1 MDHRKAAQTPVTSV
15 RVRETL
21 RQIAPSRVALPLV
34 ADPQMIINA
43 LPLGVVI
50 AQPAADGRWIVA
62 ASNNLFDRWSSL
74 EEGRDRKRVGAGKRV
89 SGRVDLGGRRDIKK
103 KIRN

>member
-34 ADPQMIINA
+34 ADPQMILNA
-43 LPLGVVI
+43 LPLGVVL

-62 ASNNLFDRWSSL
+62 ASNQLFDRWSSL
-74 EEGRDRKRVGAGKRV
+74 EEARSEERR
-89 SGRVDLGGRRDIKK
+89 GGNECVRTCRS
-103 KIRN
+103 RGWPYP